1 MCVFNLV
8 VKVLMIDVVGIY
20 FFFFLFWGWG
30 RVKLLI
36 GFFFLEKK
44 IILCMVGVCIVWMF
58 IFFLKLKNYFEYKLK
73 CVENNMCLNI
83 IF

>member
-8 VKVLMIDVVGIY
+8 VKVLMIDVVY
-20 FFFFLFWGWG
+20 FFFFILGVRESKIINW
-30 RVKLLI
+30 I
-36 GFFFLEKK
+36 FFLEKK